1 MKTKNPDTKL
11 FTFDDADAQQPAETN
26 NHLRTNNQKV
36 RTPMQRLKAI
46 ILLVLLGAVATP
58 LLKAQTTETYTF
70 TTNRA
75 LPDGSA
81 VGLSEVRNINS
92 AIGSITSLKVRLKVT
107 GEYNGDLYGYLRHS
121 SGFTVLLNR
130 PGRTV
135 SDRWGYADS
144 GLDITFQTGAGNG
157 DIHVYQNVTTPS
169 DGSPLTGIWQP
180 DGRYVDPTNVTDMSS
195 RSTSLT
201 NFNGLSA
208 AGEWTLF
215 VADVDMGATNMLNEW
230 ALEITGTAYPTL
242 AWTTPSDIVYGT
254 ALSASQLNATA
265 TYNGTNV
272 PGTFAYT
279 PDAGT
284 VLGAGAGQ
292 TLSVTFT
299 PTDTASFFSAST
311 NVTINVQK
319 APLTITAVDKS
330 KVYGAALPT
339 LTASYSGF
347 VNGDEIG
354 RLDTPVTLSTTASA
368 SSPVGTYT
376 ITASGAVDANYTIT
390 HVNGTLT
397 VTSASIT
404 VVANDKTKVYGQ
416 ELPTLTA
423 SYSGFVLSDG
433 TNDLTA
439 LATITTTAT
448 ATSDVGTYPITASG
462 ATSPNYSFS
471 YVGGTLTIT
480 QSLTTGSIV
489 SSANPALP
497 GSNVTFTMS
506 VSAVAPGAGT
516 PSGSVNFRIDGSIRG
531 SGTLSDGVATFTTNG
546 LGIGAHTIAAEY
558 AGDLNFV
565 GTTNSLAQSQ
575 VINTPPVAGND
586 LIERY
591 PTDTVKVRR
600 LVLLANDSDADGDTL
615 SVTFSSTSA
624 NGGTITVSGA
634 WVFYTPAAGFTN
646 DDSFTYT
653 INDGRGGSAVG
664 TVTVAIKVDN
674 APSQNLVI
682 TALGGGSIRIV
693 GFGIPGRTY
702 HLQYSSTLISPDW
715 QNIDGSFTADGPGGF

>member
-1 MKTKNPDTKL
+1 
-11 FTFDDADAQQPAETN
+11 
-26 NHLRTNNQKV
+26 
-36 RTPMQRLKAI
+36 
-46 ILLVLLGAVATP
+46 
-58 LLKAQTTETYTF
+58 
-70 TTNRA
+70 
-75 LPDGSA
+75 
-81 VGLSEVRNINS
+81 
-92 AIGSITSLKVRLKVT
+92 
-107 GEYNGDLYGYLRHS
+107 
-121 SGFTVLLNR
+121 
-130 PGRTV
+130 
-135 SDRWGYADS
+135 
-144 GLDITFQTGAGNG
+144 
-157 DIHVYQNVTTPS
+157 
-169 DGSPLTGIWQP
+169 
-180 DGRYVDPTNVTDMSS
+180 MSS

-347 VNGDEIG
+347 VNGDDASSLDTPVTLSTTASASSPVGAYTIAASG
-354 RLDTPVTLSTTASA
+354 AADANYTITHVNGTLTVTPAALTITAVDKSKVYGAALPTLTASYSGFVNGDDASSLDTPVTLSTAASASSPVGTYTITASGAADANYTITHVNGTLTVTPAVLTITAVDKSKVYGAALPTLTASYSGFVNGDDASSLDTPVTLSTTASA

-715 QNIDGSFTADGPGGF
+715 QNIDGSFTADGTGRFEYTDTPGEGVRFYRSVFP